1 MFEHSNLPDVA
12 AVARRTMVGAL
23 VVGVV
28 GLAALLF
35 FDQPWAAL
43 GLCIGLGMGMGN
55 FRLIVRS
62 VVKVGKRAQAN
73 KRRPLAMNTLSR
85 LMAMTVVALVLV
97 WFVTPLGFGI
107 VGGMALFQFIL
118 LANVTRSMLKAGGG
132 GGGAALL
139 LGAFSA
145 RGMALDDDGPSAAG
159 VDGGVPADGAPSAAL
174 DAPGATLP
182 GATLPS
188 VTLRRPED
196 GRGAA

>member
-12 AVARRTMVGAL
+12 AVARRTMVASL

-43 GLCIGLGMGMGN
+43 GLCIGIAMGMGN

-62 VVKVGKRAQAN
+62 VLKVGKRAQAN

-85 LMAMTVVALVLV
+85 LMVMTVIALVLV

-107 VGGMALFQFIL
+107 VGGMALFQFVL
-118 LANVTRSMLKAGGG
+118 LANVTRSMLKAAGGGG

-139 LGAFSA
+139 LGAMSG
-145 RGMALDDDGPSAAG
+145 RGLELDDAG
-159 VDGGVPADGAPSAAL
+159 VGEPEDGSA
-174 DAPGATLP
+174 
-182 GATLPS
+182 
-188 VTLRRPED
+188 VEIHED

>member
-1 MFEHSNLPDVA
+1 MFEQSNLPDVA

-28 GLAALLF
+28 GLGALLF
-35 FDQPWAAL
+35 FSQPWAAL

-85 LMAMTVVALVLV
+85 LMLMTVIALVLV
-97 WFVTPLGFGI
+97 WFITPLGFGI

-139 LGAFSA
+139 FGAMAGRGLTLGAGA
-145 RGMALDDDGPSAAG
+145 GDGPG
-159 VDGGVPADGAPSAAL
+159 
-174 DAPGATLP
+174 DAPAVGEPSVALEGP
-182 GATLPS
+182 GAAIEA
-188 VTLRRPED
+188 PED

>member
-43 GLCIGLGMGMGN
+43 GLCIGLAMGMGN

-62 VVKVGKRAQAN
+62 VVKVGKRAQTN

-85 LMAMTVVALVLV
+85 LMVMTVVALVLV
-97 WFVTPLGFGI
+97 WVITPLGFGI

-139 LGAFSA
+139 LGAMSG
-145 RGMALDDDGPSAAG
+145 RGLSLDDVDDMDDTAGLDDTAASG
-159 VDGGVPADGAPSAAL
+159 SGAFQVGEPPAAL
-174 DAPGATLP
+174 EGPAAAAEL
-182 GATLPS
+182 
-188 VTLRRPED
+188 PED

>member
-1 MFEHSNLPDVA
+1 MFEQSNLPDVA
-12 AVARRTMVGAL
+12 AVARRTMVASL

-43 GLCIGLGMGMGN
+43 GLCIGIAMGMGN

-85 LMAMTVVALVLV
+85 LMVMTVIALVLV

-107 VGGMALFQFIL
+107 VGGMAVFQFVL
-118 LANVTRSMLKAGGG
+118 LANVTRSMLKAAGGGG

-139 LGAFSA
+139 LSA
-145 RGMALDDDGPSAAG
+145 MSGRGLDFGDADVHTPADGPS
-159 VDGGVPADGAPSAAL
+159 L
-174 DAPGATLP
+174 DAHDH
-182 GATLPS
+182 
-188 VTLRRPED
+188 ED

>member
-1 MFEHSNLPDVA
+1 VFEHSNLPDVA

-97 WFVTPLGFGI
+97 WVITPLGFGI

-139 LGAFSA
+139 LGAMSG
-145 RGMALDDDGPSAAG
+145 RGLSLDDMDGPADLDGTADAASG
-159 VDGGVPADGAPSAAL
+159 SDAFQVGEPPAAL
-174 DAPGATLP
+174 EGPAATAEL
-182 GATLPS
+182 
-188 VTLRRPED
+188 PED